1 MIEIKIVNK
10 DGQKE
15 EFEDNKLFNS
25 VYYPALEDGLPEEDA
40 TDLADK
46 AVYEVKAWLSEHE
59 DNVHTSG
66 EVRQKV
72 MEILE
77 RENPDVAFLYQTHLD
92 IN

>member
-1 MIEIKIVNK
+1 MKIVNN

-25 VYYPALEDGLPEEDA
+25 VYYPAKEDDLPDPEA

-46 AVYEVKAWLSEHE
+46 VVYEVKAWVSEHP
-59 DNVHTSG
+59 DNVHTSE

-77 RENPDVAFLYQTHLD
+77 REEPDVAFLYRTHLD
-92 IN
+92 LN

>member
-1 MIEIKIVNK
+1 MKIVNK

-25 VYYPALEDGLPEEDA
+25 VYYPGLEDELSEKEA

-46 AVYEVKAWLSEHE
+46 VVYEVKAWLTDHT
-59 DNVHTSG
+59 DNVHTSE
-66 EVRQKV
+66 EVREKV

-77 RENPDVAFLYQTHLD
+77 RENDDVAFLYQTHLD

>member
-1 MIEIKIVNK
+1 MKIVNK

-25 VYYPALEDGLPEEDA
+25 VYYPCREDDLSEKEA

-46 AVYEVKAWLSEHE
+46 VVYEVKAWLSEHN
-59 DNVHTSG
+59 DNVHTSE
-66 EVRQKV
+66 EVREKV

-77 RENPDVAFLYQTHLD
+77 RENEDVAFLYRTHLD
-92 IN
+92 LN